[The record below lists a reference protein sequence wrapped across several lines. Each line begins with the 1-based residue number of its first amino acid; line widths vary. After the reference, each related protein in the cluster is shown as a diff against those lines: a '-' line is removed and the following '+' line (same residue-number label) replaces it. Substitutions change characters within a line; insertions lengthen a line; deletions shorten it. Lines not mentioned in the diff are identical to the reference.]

1 MAARSA
7 NGWARFTMT
16 VPDAAIVL
24 AAGAS
29 TRMGQPKQ
37 LLPVDGRTLL
47 ARTVEVCLAAELW
60 PVVVV
65 LGAHREQVRPTLAR
79 YPVICT
85 DNPAWAEGMASSL
98 RAGLIALDQ
107 FSREVPGAVITL
119 CDQPALSAAAL
130 RRLAAASDA
139 TGCGIAAARYAG
151 HCGAPA
157 RFARRYFAELARLSG
172 DQGARVLLHQRAA
185 EVAAVDLPELA
196 VDLDTPQD
204 WVTFAGPP
212 AAP

>member
-1 MAARSA
+1 
-7 NGWARFTMT
+7 MT

-47 ARTVEVCLAAELW
+47 VRTVEACLAAELW
-60 PVVVV
+60 PVIVV
-65 LGAHREQVRPTLAR
+65 LGAHREHVRPTLAR

-85 DNPAWAEGMASSL
+85 DNLAWADGMAGSL
-98 RAGLIALDQ
+98 RAGLIAVDQ
-107 FSREVPGAVITL
+107 FSRAVPGAVITL
-119 CDQPALSAAAL
+119 CDQPALNAAAL
-130 RRLAAASDA
+130 RQLSAAAA
-139 TGCGIAAARYAG
+139 TGWGIAAARYG
-151 HCGAPA
+151 GRCGAPA
-157 RFARRYFAELARLSG
+157 RFARRYFAELAGLSG
-172 DQGARVLLHQRAA
+172 DQGARVLLNQRAA

-204 WVTFAGPP
+204 WSTFVGPP